1 MSTSALLLAAL
12 LSAAEPPATAVRD
25 PSQAPDGTTADRQLW
40 TELQDGA
47 SRAMVEYGRIN
58 QFAYR
63 TQYGRYYEALDA
75 VPATEATAARAPEA
89 ARLRARLEAAAR
101 KAVDARPPEGVSI
114 RQCRGVLLEFG
125 NRMPEL
131 ADPAIAKE
139 MPSWRDQARTC
150 ATDMRDLVR
159 KAAEAAAEY
168 GAALD
173 AVDSFLGRAA
183 PAAPPG
189 PPPSTVPGSR

>member
-12 LSAAEPPATAVRD
+12 LSAAEPTATAVRD
-25 PSQAPDGTTADRQLW
+25 PSQPPDGTPADRQLW
-40 TELQDGA
+40 TELQGAA

-75 VPATEATAARAPEA
+75 VAATEPSGIRAQEA
-89 ARLRARLEAAAR
+89 ARLRTRLEAAAR
-101 KAVDARPPEGVSI
+101 KAVEARPPEGVSI

-131 ADPAIAKE
+131 SDAAIAKE

-150 ATDMRDLVR
+150 ATDMRGLVQR
-159 KAAEAAAEY
+159 AAEAAAEY

-173 AVDSFLGRAA
+173 AIDAFLGRAA
-183 PAAPPG
+183 PAAPAG
-189 PPPSTVPGSR
+189 PAPSTVPGSR

>member
-12 LSAAEPPATAVRD
+12 LSAAEPVAPAARD
-25 PSQAPDGTTADRQLW
+25 PSQPPDGTPADRQLW

-58 QFAYR
+58 QLAYR

-75 VPATEATAARAPEA
+75 VAATEPSGTRAQEA

-101 KAVDARPPEGVSI
+101 RSVDARPPEGVSI
-114 RQCRGVLLEFG
+114 RECRGVLLEFG

-131 ADPAIAKE
+131 SDPAIAKE
-139 MPSWRDQARTC
+139 IPSWRDQARTC
-150 ATDMRDLVR
+150 ATDMRALVK
-159 KAAEAAAEY
+159 KAGEAAAEY

-173 AVDSFLGRAA
+173 AIDAFLGRAA
-183 PAAPPG
+183 PVAPSGPAPSTGPG
-189 PPPSTVPGSR
+189 PG